1 MARSTT
7 TIDLRL
13 TIPNLSPSLWL
24 DTLGTHLVPDLEEAK
39 DIRRVVEQAEADI
52 AIFDQEIA
60 RIHEVLAH
68 IKSRR
73 QEMCRYA
80 EEHRGFLAPVRRCP
94 DEILSEIFIHC
105 IPAQELPI
113 RVTKR
118 RPLLVDQICR
128 RWREV
133 ALGTPALWSD
143 VIVVHQERKNDAG
156 RQAEREAEMAQE
168 WLRRAGVGRP
178 ISLQLSSSLY
188 SLPADF
194 IGVILPA
201 IWSTSNSWQHLR
213 VQLSQ
218 RKANGLSLV
227 KGVLDSLQSL
237 TLDVSPSPGEPI
249 CDVFETAPRL
259 SHVELISGAQWYPL
273 PWMQLTDLSARAIN
287 SLDDC
292 LTILSDCPNLV
303 SCVFEGIMKGVDP
316 SSRFRQ
322 NLVRHSHLR
331 NLKLE
336 THFNPPVF
344 FDCLATPEL
353 RTIHLIDKSNYVFY
367 EAIVNFLLRS
377 SCTIV
382 KLIWDMDI
390 CSIRGVDRVIRVMH
404 ELEELEITRNCGAQF
419 AQQFLLNLTLDS
431 NTHESLCLC
440 PRLHTIRLYSATGF
454 DIPVLLE
461 FIGSRMPM
469 HMSNQRATPLRSIS
483 LRTRKA
489 FEKELETMKGFLG
502 QLQVFRDNGLE
513 LFIGHKND

>member
-7 TIDLRL
+7 TIDLHL
-13 TIPNLSPSLWL
+13 IIPNLSHSLWP
-24 DTLGTHLVPDLEEAK
+24 DTLGTHLVPDLDDAK
-39 DIRRVVEQAEADI
+39 DIRKVVEQAETDI
-52 AIFDQEIA
+52 AVLDQEIA
-60 RIHEVLAH
+60 RIHEILAH
-68 IKSRR
+68 IESRR
-73 QEMCRYA
+73 QEMCRHA
-80 EEHRGFLAPVRRCP
+80 EEHRGILAPVRRCP

-105 IPAQELPI
+105 IPAQNLHV

-118 RPLLVDQICR
+118 KPLLVDQICR

-143 VIVVHQERKNDAG
+143 VTVMHQERKNDAG

-178 ISLQLSSSLY
+178 ISLKLSSSLY

-201 IWSTSNSWQHLR
+201 IWSTSNRWQHLH

-218 RKANGLSLV
+218 RKANGLSSMIFN
-227 KGVLDSLQSL
+227 SLQSL

-259 SHVELISGAQWYPL
+259 SHVELISGVQWYPL
-273 PWMQLTDLSARAIN
+273 PWVQLTDLSARLN

-303 SCVFEGIMKGVDP
+303 SCVFEGIMRGVDP

-322 NLVRHSHLR
+322 NLLRHSHLR

-353 RTIHLIDKSNYVFY
+353 RTIHLVDKSNYVFY

-382 KLIWDMDI
+382 KLIWDMDV
-390 CSIRGVDRVIRVMH
+390 CSIRGVDQVIRVMP
-404 ELEELEITRNCGAQF
+404 ELEELEVTRNCGEEF
-419 AQQFLLNLTLDS
+419 ARQFLLNQTLDT
-431 NTHESLCLC
+431 NTHKSLCLC
-440 PRLHTIRLYSATGF
+440 PRLHTIRLYSTTGF

-461 FIGSRMPM
+461 FIRSRGMPL
-469 HMSNQRATPLRSIS
+469 HMSSQCASPLRSIS
-483 LRTRKA
+483 LRTRKT
-489 FEKELETMKGFLG
+489 FEKELEIEKESLE
-502 QLQVFRDNGLE
+502 QLQVFRDAGLD
-513 LFIGHKND
+513 LFIGHIPS